1 MSNMRAPHTLS
12 PQATLE
18 ALQSTPK
25 GLSRAQAA
33 ARLVTQGP
41 NTLPR
46 AKVPGLLAIFFRQ
59 FLNPL
64 IYVLLAAALV
74 SALMGHFTD
83 AGFIVAVLMVNAA
96 IGTLQEFN
104 AQRAADALR
113 NLTVAR
119 AMVQRDDEDYE
130 IDAQEIVTGDVV
142 LLETGAKVPADLRLL
157 ASSNLDI
164 DESLLTGESQ
174 VVGKNAATTLA
185 TDAPTG
191 DRVNMAFA
199 GTLVT
204 RGRGR
209 GVAVTTGLHTELGLI
224 AEQVLARESG
234 QPPLLQ
240 RMQRFTRWLAL
251 TVGILVVIVGAI
263 AWLQGYA
270 LDQVFLISVALA
282 VSAIPEGLPVAL
294 TVALAIAMARMG
306 KRNVIVRKLVAVEAL
321 GSCTFIAS
329 DKTGT
334 LTLNELTV
342 RRIAFSGKPPWEV
355 TGHGTQPQGDVVPP
369 PDAAAPQAHALAER
383 LARAGARCNEGFL
396 GRRNGGWSHHG
407 DAVDVALLVLAH
419 KLNIKRTEL
428 EEESPLLAQIA
439 FESERQFAA
448 TLHQGKQA
456 QLVSVKGALEKL
468 LPMCDSMAGPDGNIA
483 LVHEELEQ
491 VAHELADAGFRVLAI
506 ADGNLDLAD
515 PPRFA
520 PEHLKQLTLV
530 GLVGIID
537 PLRPDAKTAID
548 ACHRAG
554 IEVAMVTGDHPRT
567 ALAIARELGLAQSLD
582 QVLTGPKLRELEGD
596 LPARDRLIAQ
606 TRVFARV
613 EPSQKTEIVQALTRQ
628 GHFVA
633 VTGDGANDAP
643 ALRAAHVGVAM
654 GRSGTDVARE
664 TGELILTDDAF
675 SSIVAGIEEGRIA
688 YANVRKVV
696 YMQLST
702 GAAEIL
708 LFLGAMLLGLPVP
721 LFAVQLLWLNLVTNG
736 IQDVALAFEPGEG
749 DELSR
754 APRPPRE
761 SIFNRPMIQRV
772 FLSSAWMALVCVTLF
787 GWLIERGYSE
797 SAARNLIL
805 LLLVLFENI
814 QIGNCRSEVRSAFA
828 LNPMRNRILLF
839 GTLGAQVLHIGA
851 MYTPG
856 LSTLLGMQPVSALE
870 WLSML
875 CLALSVLALM
885 EVYKLGARWFS
896 SPLAL
901 PTSNPANGF
910 RA

>member
-33 ARLVTQGP
+33 ARLATQGP

-174 VVGKNAATTLA
+174 AVGKNAAPTLA
-185 TDAPTG
+185 ADAPTG

-294 TVALAIAMARMG
+294 TVALAIAMSRMG

-321 GSCTFIAS
+321 
-329 DKTGT
+329 
-334 LTLNELTV
+334 V
-342 RRIAFSGKPPWEV
+342 
-355 TGHGTQPQGDVVPP
+355 
-369 PDAAAPQAHALAER
+369 HAR
-383 LARAGARCNEGFL
+383 
-396 GRRNGGWSHHG
+396 S
-407 DAVDVALLVLAH
+407 
-419 KLNIKRTEL
+419 
-428 EEESPLLAQIA
+428 SP
-439 FESERQFAA
+439 A
-448 TLHQGKQA
+448 T
-456 QLVSVKGALEKL
+456 
-468 LPMCDSMAGPDGNIA
+468 
-483 LVHEELEQ
+483 
-491 VAHELADAGFRVLAI
+491 R
-506 ADGNLDLAD
+506 
-515 PPRFA
+515 
-520 PEHLKQLTLV
+520 
-530 GLVGIID
+530 
-537 PLRPDAKTAID
+537 
-548 ACHRAG
+548 
-554 IEVAMVTGDHPRT
+554 
-567 ALAIARELGLAQSLD
+567 
-582 QVLTGPKLRELEGD
+582 
-596 LPARDRLIAQ
+596 PAR
-606 TRVFARV
+606 
-613 EPSQKTEIVQALTRQ
+613 
-628 GHFVA
+628 
-633 VTGDGANDAP
+633 
-643 ALRAAHVGVAM
+643 
-654 GRSGTDVARE
+654 
-664 TGELILTDDAF
+664 
-675 SSIVAGIEEGRIA
+675 
-688 YANVRKVV
+688 
-696 YMQLST
+696 
-702 GAAEIL
+702 
-708 LFLGAMLLGLPVP
+708 
-721 LFAVQLLWLNLVTNG
+721 
-736 IQDVALAFEPGEG
+736 
-749 DELSR
+749 
-754 APRPPRE
+754 
-761 SIFNRPMIQRV
+761 
-772 FLSSAWMALVCVTLF
+772 
-787 GWLIERGYSE
+787 
-797 SAARNLIL
+797 
-805 LLLVLFENI
+805 
-814 QIGNCRSEVRSAFA
+814 
-828 LNPMRNRILLF
+828 
-839 GTLGAQVLHIGA
+839 
-851 MYTPG
+851 
-856 LSTLLGMQPVSALE
+856 
-870 WLSML
+870 
-875 CLALSVLALM
+875 
-885 EVYKLGARWFS
+885 
-896 SPLAL
+896 
-901 PTSNPANGF
+901 
-910 RA
+910 